1 MKFIGLNVKQKLP
14 FMFRFSNTR
23 RKKLIRKKHH
33 CCGNTVSM
41 NPFSATMDYGG
52 VLSSMVL

>member
-1 MKFIGLNVKQKLP
+1 MKLNVKQKLP

-23 RKKLIRKKHH
+23 RKKPIRKKHH

-41 NPFSATMDYGG
+41 NPFSEMMDYGG
-52 VLSSMVL
+52 VLRSMVL